1 MLAQREQ
8 MLALEKLGQDLAEL
22 RLEIE
27 RMHINHSASS
37 LPEVAPQWLV
47 ATEDRG
53 LSILFALFAG
63 FGIALALLVASH
75 WLLIVRHDAAAPV
88 FRAVSIGIPFAVAV
102 IIPGL
107 WRPRISLLLASGA
120 ALGISAVVIMSYVIS
135 LQDGTPIFPTTARD
149 FYDMVEFA
157 ISIMLGFLSGAL
169 AVRVFRQV
177 RDDRLHLAARQSVE
191 GALSKASLKNGGMNA
206 AEWKSVAEA
215 GAPILALLGSL
226 LSGFRSL
233 F

>member
-1 MLAQREQ
+1 
-8 MLALEKLGQDLAEL
+8 
-22 RLEIE
+22 
-27 RMHINHSASS
+27 
-37 LPEVAPQWLV
+37 
-47 ATEDRG
+47 
-53 LSILFALFAG
+53 
-63 FGIALALLVASH
+63 
-75 WLLIVRHDAAAPV
+75 
-88 FRAVSIGIPFAVAV
+88 
-102 IIPGL
+102 
-107 WRPRISLLLASGA
+107 
-120 ALGISAVVIMSYVIS
+120 
-135 LQDGTPIFPTTARD
+135 
-149 FYDMVEFA
+149 MVEFA

-215 GAPILALLGSL
+215 GAPILALLGSI